1 MLSVLSYCS
10 SGRCRLMFLYEKNI
24 LQFPYTIYID
34 KWWTIYIRLKIRLFL
49 ELFDTVWNEQK
60 EVTTRVTD
68 LSILPLIMFL
78 EYLRYHNWCWSVWG
92 KTYRKMP
99 MNTNFSESTGLAT
112 RAILSAAEASLHLIF
127 PHNLWLSVWESN
139 RVAISSGSPSI
150 LYWMEN
156 WEYNSKKT
164 FISYFNW
171 ESLLPLLGRC
181 TSHNRP

>member
-1 MLSVLSYCS
+1 MMNNLYKVKNKVIFGIIWYC
-10 SGRCRLMFLYEKNI
+10 
-24 LQFPYTIYID
+24 
-34 KWWTIYIRLKIRLFL
+34 L
-49 ELFDTVWNEQK
+49 EWAEGGDW
-60 EVTTRVTD
+60 TRVTD

-78 EYLRYHNWCWSVWG
+78 VYLRYHNWCWSVWG

-99 MNTNFSESTGLAT
+99 MNTNFSDSTGLAT